1 MGANVVLK
9 ARMDELG
16 LKQHELAQRLN
27 DALAVITGRPGGI
40 GDRTVRNLLNGAS
53 RRPIGRTCVALESVF
68 GCSVEELGFGA
79 PRSMHHPQE
88 DAMRRRTFLTSATGA
103 ATSPLVAPRR
113 SVGMSDVDRAAAALR
128 ALVEADDRQGGH
140 AALEKDAL
148 AGRDGVLG
156 LQSRNAS
163 ERVRRGLFAL
173 AAEYAAIAAWSC
185 VDMRQ
190 LGRAQTYLNESTTYA
205 GLSRDAPTLMRVWVT
220 QSLLATQRQAWTEAL
235 AAAQVA
241 HASAAARRDPFF
253 ASLGRVR
260 VALAHSSLGDGRSAL
275 RSLGVAQEMLAKATD
290 LERPRWA
297 AFYGSAELDHLGAI
311 IHSRNRSYAHA
322 EAFAHRSVAKTPTA
336 FRRNRALATAQLAL
350 AQLRQGE
357 VDQATATAAGVFE
370 IMGGDPLPGRMR
382 TLIGD
387 FHRDLLTLAPSTT
400 YARDW
405 ADRMRT
411 EWSSR

>member
-1 MGANVVLK
+1 MGIS
-9 ARMDELG
+9 
-16 LKQHELAQRLN
+16 
-27 DALAVITGRPGGI
+27 DA
-40 GDRTVRNLLNGAS
+40 
-53 RRPIGRTCVALESVF
+53 
-68 GCSVEELGFGA
+68 
-79 PRSMHHPQE
+79 
-88 DAMRRRTFLTSATGA
+88 
-103 ATSPLVAPRR
+103 
-113 SVGMSDVDRAAAALR
+113 DRAAAALR

-148 AGRDGVLG
+148 TGRDRVLS

-163 ERVRRGLFAL
+163 ERVHRVLFAL

-190 LGRAQTYLNESTTYA
+190 LGQAQTYLNESTTYA
-205 GLSRDAPTLMRVWVT
+205 GLSQDASTLMRAWVT
-220 QSLLATQRQAWTEAL
+220 QSLLATQRRAWTEAL

-275 RSLGVAQEMLAKATD
+275 RSFGIAQDMLAKSTD
-290 LERPRWA
+290 LKRPRWA

-311 IHSRNRSYAHA
+311 IHNRSRHYARV
-322 EAFAHRSVAKTPTA
+322 EAFAHRSVARTPPV
-336 FRRNRALATAQLAL
+336 FRRNRALATAQLAV
-350 AQLRQGE
+350 AQLGQGE
-357 VDQATATAAGVFE
+357 IDQATATAAGVFT
-370 IMGGDPLPGRMR
+370 IMGGDPLPERMR

-387 FHRDLLTLAPSTT
+387 FHRDLITLAPSTT

-411 EWSSR
+411 